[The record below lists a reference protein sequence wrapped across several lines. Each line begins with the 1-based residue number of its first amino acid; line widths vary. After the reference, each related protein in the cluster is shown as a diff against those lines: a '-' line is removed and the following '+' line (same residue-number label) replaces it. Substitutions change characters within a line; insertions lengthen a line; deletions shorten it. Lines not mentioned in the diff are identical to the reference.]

1 MEDQQEINIEEKRS
15 FYYIF
20 HSPLDKVYN
29 IFKTPSLHCNIFF
42 QNLSLISMK
51 KDSSFDESGNEITVE
66 LNKKYQYKFLV
77 DNVINL
83 PYYKSFTHKSIS
95 HPSTTTDFI
104 NTYGF
109 YWNSTDKSTIFKFTG
124 EQEESENP
132 NIILNY
138 IMENRV
144 YMCQSVENYLI
155 KTLKNLEEN
164 ESISINRSILDTWNF
179 ITDINNQKLLCSNQ
193 NVTVKKQG
201 ENKLDII
208 DNDTKCLS
216 TFLISKNGDNEDKK
230 QYNLELITST
240 DSLPKQRI
248 EMILVKM
255 GENQTFLIFKHII
268 LEFIAFDILMS
279 YSPLKKKKLKT
290 IKNCLEENEQN
301 KEDNNFEE
309 NNNIINIENENFEL

>member
-1 MEDQQEINIEEKRS
+1 MEEQQEVNVDEKRS

-29 IFKTPSLHCNIFF
+29 IFRTPSLHCCIFF

-51 KDSSFDESGNEITVE
+51 KDTSFDESGNEITVE
-66 LNKKYQYKFLV
+66 LNKKYQYKFV
-77 DNVINL
+77 VENVINL
-83 PYYKSFTHKSIS
+83 PYYKSFTHKSTS
-95 HPSTTTDFI
+95 HPPSATDFI

-132 NIILNY
+132 NILLNY
-138 IMENRV
+138 IMENKL
-144 YMCQSVENYLI
+144 YMCQSVENYLM

-164 ESISINRSILDTWNF
+164 ESISINRSKIDENKIE
-179 ITDINNQKLLCSNQ
+179 ITDNNDKS
-193 NVTVKKQG
+193 VS
-201 ENKLDII
+201 I
-208 DNDTKCLS
+208 
-216 TFLISKNGDNEDKK
+216 FAISKNNENDDKK
-230 QYNLELITST
+230 HYNLELISST
-240 DSLPKQRI
+240 DSLPKQKI

-279 YSPLKKKKLKT
+279 YSPLKKKTLKV
-290 IKNCLEENEQN
+290 IKNILEGIDPSKVENE
-301 KEDNNFEE
+301 EE
-309 NNNIINIENENFEL
+309 NNNNILNKENYQ

>member
-66 LNKKYQYKFLV
+66 LNKKFQYKFQV

-144 YMCQSVENYLI
+144 YMCQSVENYLM

-201 ENKLDII
+201 ENKLDFI
-208 DNDTKCLS
+208 DNDTKILS
-216 TFLISKNGDNEDKK
+216 TFLITKNGDNEDKK

-248 EMILVKM
+248 EIILVKM

-301 KEDNNFEE
+301 KDDNLER

>member
-1 MEDQQEINIEEKRS
+1 MEEQQEVNVDEKRS

-29 IFKTPSLHCNIFF
+29 IFRTPSLHCCIFF

-51 KDSSFDESGNEITVE
+51 KDTSFDESGNEITVE
-66 LNKKYQYKFLV
+66 LNKKYQYKFV
-77 DNVINL
+77 VENVINL
-83 PYYKSFTHKSIS
+83 PYYKSFTHKSTS
-95 HPSTTTDFI
+95 HPPSATDFV

-132 NIILNY
+132 NILLNY
-138 IMENRV
+138 IMENKL
-144 YMCQSVENYLI
+144 YMCQSVENYLM

-164 ESISINRSILDTWNF
+164 ESISINRSINDTWNF
-179 ITDINNQKLLCSNQ
+179 ITDIKNQKLLCSNQ
-193 NVTVKKQG
+193 NVTVKKID
-201 ENKLDII
+201 ENKIEI
-208 DNDTKCLS
+208 TDNNDKS
-216 TFLISKNGDNEDKK
+216 VSIFAISKNNENDDKK
-230 QYNLELITST
+230 HYNLELISST
-240 DSLPKQRI
+240 DSLPKQKI

-279 YSPLKKKKLKT
+279 YSPLKKKTLKV
-290 IKNCLEENEQN
+290 IKNILEGIDPSKVENE
-301 KEDNNFEE
+301 EE
-309 NNNIINIENENFEL
+309 NNNNILNKENYQ

>member
-29 IFKTPSLHCNIFF
+29 VFKSPTLHCNIFF

-51 KDSSFDESGNEITVE
+51 KDTSFDESGNEISVE

-83 PYYKSFTHKSIS
+83 PYYKSFTHKSIT
-95 HPSTTTDFI
+95 HPSTSTDFI

-132 NIILNY
+132 NLILNY

-164 ESISINRSILDTWNF
+164 ESISINRSINDTWNF
-179 ITDINNQKLLCSNQ
+179 ITDINNQKLFCSSQ

-208 DNDTKCLS
+208 DNDTKSLS
-216 TFLISKNGDNEDKK
+216 TFLINKNGENEDKK
-230 QYNLELITST
+230 QYNLELVSST

-290 IKNCLEENEQN
+290 IKNYLEENQQANTE
-301 KEDNNFEE
+301 ENFGS

>member
-66 LNKKYQYKFLV
+66 LNKKFQYKFQV

-144 YMCQSVENYLI
+144 YMCQSVENYLM

-201 ENKLDII
+201 ENKLDFI
-208 DNDTKCLS
+208 DNDTKIIS
-216 TFLISKNGDNEDKK
+216 TFLITKNGDNEDKK

-248 EMILVKM
+248 EIILVKM

-301 KEDNNFEE
+301 NDDNLER

>member
-20 HSPLDKVYN
+20 HSPLDKLYN

-66 LNKKYQYKFLV
+66 LNKKFQYKFLV

-144 YMCQSVENYLI
+144 YMCQSVEKYLM

-216 TFLISKNGDNEDKK
+216 TFLITKNGDNEDKK

-255 GENQTFLIFKHII
+255 GEKQTFLIFKHII

-301 KEDNNFEE
+301 KEDNLEE

>member
-144 YMCQSVENYLI
+144 YMCQSVENYLM

-309 NNNIINIENENFEL
+309 NNKIINIENENFEL

>member
-1 MEDQQEINIEEKRS
+1 MEDQQDINVDEKRS

-29 IFKTPSLHCNIFF
+29 IFRTPNLHCCIFF
-42 QNLSLISMK
+42 QNLSLVSMK
-51 KDSSFDESGNEITVE
+51 RDTSFDESGNEITVE
-66 LNKKYQYKFLV
+66 LNKKYQYKFIV
-77 DNVINL
+77 ENVINL
-83 PYYKSFTHKSIS
+83 PYYKSFTHRSTS
-95 HPSTTTDFI
+95 HPPSVTDFV

-132 NIILNY
+132 NILLNY
-138 IMENRV
+138 IMENKL
-144 YMCQSVENYLI
+144 YMCQSVENYLM

-164 ESISINRSILDTWNF
+164 ESISINRSINDTWNF
-179 ITDINNQKLLCSNQ
+179 ITDIKNQKLLCSNQ
-193 NVTVKKQG
+193 NVTVKKID
-201 ENKLDII
+201 ENKIEII
-208 DNDTKCLS
+208 DNNDKTVS
-216 TFLISKNGDNEDKK
+216 TFGIIKNFENEDKK
-230 QYNLELITST
+230 HYNLELISST

-279 YSPLKKKKLKT
+279 YSPLKKKTLKA
-290 IKNCLEENEQN
+290 IKNTLEETESKNE
-301 KEDNNFEE
+301 KSEDNQ
-309 NNNIINIENENFEL
+309 NIINMENYEL

>member
-1 MEDQQEINIEEKRS
+1 
-15 FYYIF
+15 
-20 HSPLDKVYN
+20 
-29 IFKTPSLHCNIFF
+29 
-42 QNLSLISMK
+42 MK

-144 YMCQSVENYLI
+144 YMCQSVENYLM

-301 KEDNNFEE
+301 KEDNNVEE

>member
-29 IFKTPSLHCNIFF
+29 IFKIPSLHCNIFF

>member
-66 LNKKYQYKFLV
+66 LNKKFQYRFLV

-83 PYYKSFTHKSIS
+83 PYYKSFTHKSVS

-144 YMCQSVENYLI
+144 YMCQSVENYLM

>member
-1 MEDQQEINIEEKRS
+1 MEEQQEVNVDEKRS

-29 IFKTPSLHCNIFF
+29 IFRTPSLHCCIFF

-51 KDSSFDESGNEITVE
+51 KDTSFDESGNEITVE
-66 LNKKYQYKFLV
+66 LNKKYQYKFV
-77 DNVINL
+77 VENVINL
-83 PYYKSFTHKSIS
+83 PYYKSFTHKSTS
-95 HPSTTTDFI
+95 HPPSATDFV

-132 NIILNY
+132 NILLNY
-138 IMENRV
+138 IMENKL
-144 YMCQSVENYLI
+144 YMCQSVENYLM

-164 ESISINRSILDTWNF
+164 ESISINRSINDTWNF
-179 ITDINNQKLLCSNQ
+179 ITDIKNQKLLCSNQ
-193 NVTVKKQG
+193 NVTVKKID
-201 ENKLDII
+201 ENKINNE
-208 DNDTKCLS
+208 ND
-216 TFLISKNGDNEDKK
+216 DKK
-230 QYNLELITST
+230 HYNLELISST
-240 DSLPKQRI
+240 DSLPKQKI

-279 YSPLKKKKLKT
+279 YSPLKKKTLKV
-290 IKNCLEENEQN
+290 IKNILEGIDPSKVENE
-301 KEDNNFEE
+301 EE
-309 NNNIINIENENFEL
+309 NNNNILNKENYQ

>member
-1 MEDQQEINIEEKRS
+1 MEDQQDVNVDEKRS

-29 IFKTPSLHCNIFF
+29 IFRTPSLHCCIFF
-42 QNLSLISMK
+42 QNLSLVSMK
-51 KDSSFDESGNEITVE
+51 RDTSFDESGNEITVE
-66 LNKKYQYKFLV
+66 LNKKYQYKFIV
-77 DNVINL
+77 ENVINL
-83 PYYKSFTHKSIS
+83 PYYKSFTHKSTS
-95 HPSTTTDFI
+95 HPPSVTDFV

-132 NIILNY
+132 NILLNY
-138 IMENRV
+138 IMENKL
-144 YMCQSVENYLI
+144 YMCQSVENYLM

-164 ESISINRSILDTWNF
+164 ESISINRSINDTWNF
-179 ITDINNQKLLCSNQ
+179 ITDIKNQKLLCSNQ
-193 NVTVKKQG
+193 NVTVKKID
-201 ENKLDII
+201 ENKIEII
-208 DNDTKCLS
+208 DNNDKTVS
-216 TFLISKNGDNEDKK
+216 TFGITKNFENEDKK
-230 QYNLELITST
+230 HYNLELINST

-279 YSPLKKKKLKT
+279 YSPLEKKTLKA
-290 IKNCLEENEQN
+290 IKNTLEETESKNE
-301 KEDNNFEE
+301 KSEDNQ
-309 NNNIINIENENFEL
+309 NIINMENYEL

>member
-29 IFKTPSLHCNIFF
+29 IFKTPSLHCYIFV

-51 KDSSFDESGNEITVE
+51 KDTSFDESGNEITVE
-66 LNKKYQYKFLV
+66 LNKKYQYKFIV
-77 DNVINL
+77 ENVINL
-83 PYYKSFTHKSIS
+83 PYYKSFTHKSTS
-95 HPSTTTDFI
+95 HPPSVTDFV

-132 NIILNY
+132 NILLNY
-138 IMENRV
+138 IMENKL
-144 YMCQSVENYLI
+144 YMCQSVENYLM

-164 ESISINRSILDTWNF
+164 ESISINRSINDTWNF
-179 ITDINNQKLLCSNQ
+179 ITDIKNQKLLCSNQ
-193 NVTVKKQG
+193 NVTVKKVE
-201 ENKLDII
+201 ENKIEII
-208 DNDTKCLS
+208 DNNDKNVS
-216 TFLISKNGDNEDKK
+216 TFVISKNCENEDKK
-230 QYNLELITST
+230 HYNLELISST

-279 YSPLKKKKLKT
+279 YSPLKKKALKT
-290 IKNCLEENEQN
+290 IKNSLEGIDSSKEENEEELNN
-301 KEDNNFEE
+301 KILNDEKFD
-309 NNNIINIENENFEL
+309 L

>member
-1 MEDQQEINIEEKRS
+1 MEEQQEVNIDEKRS

-29 IFKTPSLHCNIFF
+29 IFKTPNLHCCIFF
-42 QNLSLISMK
+42 QNLSLLSMK
-51 KDSSFDESGNEITVE
+51 KDNTFDEAGNEITIE
-66 LNKKYQYKFLV
+66 LNKKYQYKFIV
-77 DNVINL
+77 ENVINL

-95 HPSTTTDFI
+95 HPPSATDFV

-132 NIILNY
+132 NILLNY
-138 IMENRV
+138 IMENKL
-144 YMCQSVENYLI
+144 YMCQSVENYLM

-164 ESISINRSILDTWNF
+164 ESISINRSINDTWNF
-179 ITDINNQKLLCSNQ
+179 ITDIKNQKFLCSNQ
-193 NVTVKKQG
+193 NVNVKKID
-201 ENKLDII
+201 ENKIEI
-208 DNDTKCLS
+208 TDNNDKKVS
-216 TFLISKNGDNEDKK
+216 TFAISKNSENEDKK
-230 QYNLELITST
+230 QYNMELISSN

-248 EMILVKM
+248 EIILIKM

-279 YSPLKKKKLKT
+279 YSPLKKKALKS
-290 IKNCLEENEQN
+290 IKNSLEGIET
-301 KEDNNFEE
+301 KETDEDDND
-309 NNNIINIENENFEL
+309 IINEKFEF

>member
-1 MEDQQEINIEEKRS
+1 MEEQQEVNIDEKRS

-29 IFKTPSLHCNIFF
+29 IFKTPHLHCCIFF
-42 QNLSLISMK
+42 QNLSLLSMK
-51 KDSSFDESGNEITVE
+51 KDTSFDESGNEITVE
-66 LNKKYQYKFLV
+66 LNKKYQYKFIV
-77 DNVINL
+77 ENVINL

-95 HPSTTTDFI
+95 HPPSATDFV

-132 NIILNY
+132 NILLNH
-138 IMENRV
+138 IMENKL
-144 YMCQSVENYLI
+144 YMCQSVENYLM

-164 ESISINRSILDTWNF
+164 ESISINRSINDTWNF
-179 ITDINNQKLLCSNQ
+179 ITDIKNQKLLCSSQ
-193 NVTVKKQG
+193 NVTVKKVD
-201 ENKLDII
+201 ENKIEI
-208 DNDTKCLS
+208 SDNNDKKVS
-216 TFLISKNGDNEDKK
+216 TFAITKNGENEDKK
-230 QYNLELITST
+230 QYNMELISSN

-248 EMILVKM
+248 EIILIRM

-279 YSPLKKKKLKT
+279 YSPLKKKALKA
-290 IKNCLEENEQN
+290 IKNSLEGIETKEANE
-301 KEDNNFEE
+301 DD
-309 NNNIINIENENFEL
+309 NNIINDEKFGF

>member
-1 MEDQQEINIEEKRS
+1 MEDQQETNMDEKRS

-29 IFKTPSLHCNIFF
+29 IFKHPSLHCNIFF

-51 KDSSFDESGNEITVE
+51 KDSSFDESGNEIIIE
-66 LNKKYQYKFLV
+66 LNKKYQYKLVV

-95 HPSTTTDFI
+95 HPSSTTDFI

-124 EQEESENP
+124 EQAESENP

-138 IMENRV
+138 IMENKL
-144 YMCQSVENYLI
+144 YMCQSVENYLM

-164 ESISINRSILDTWNF
+164 ESISINRSINDTWDF
-179 ITDINNQKLLCSNQ
+179 ITDINNQKLFCTNQ

-201 ENKLDII
+201 DNKIEIL
-208 DNDTKCLS
+208 DNDTKSIS
-216 TFLISKNGDNEDKK
+216 TFIITKNCDNEDKK
-230 QYNLELITST
+230 QYNL
-240 DSLPKQRI
+240 
-248 EMILVKM
+248 
-255 GENQTFLIFKHII
+255 
-268 LEFIAFDILMS
+268 
-279 YSPLKKKKLKT
+279 
-290 IKNCLEENEQN
+290 
-301 KEDNNFEE
+301 
-309 NNNIINIENENFEL
+309 

>member
-1 MEDQQEINIEEKRS
+1 MEEQQEANVDEKRS

-29 IFKTPSLHCNIFF
+29 IFRTPSLHCCIFF

-51 KDSSFDESGNEITVE
+51 KDTSFDESGNEISVE
-66 LNKKYQYKFLV
+66 LNKKFQYKFV
-77 DNVINL
+77 VENVINL
-83 PYYKSFTHKSIS
+83 PYYKSFTHKSTS
-95 HPSTTTDFI
+95 HPPSATDFV

-132 NIILNY
+132 NILLNY
-138 IMENRV
+138 IMENKL
-144 YMCQSVENYLI
+144 YMCQSVENYLM

-164 ESISINRSILDTWNF
+164 ESISINRSINDTWNF
-179 ITDINNQKLLCSNQ
+179 ITDIKNQKLLCSNQ
-193 NVTVKKQG
+193 NVTVKKID
-201 ENKLDII
+201 ENKIEI
-208 DNDTKCLS
+208 VDNNDKNSS
-216 TFLISKNGDNEDKK
+216 TVVISKNNENEDKK
-230 QYNLELITST
+230 HYNLELISST

-279 YSPLKKKKLKT
+279 YSPLKKKTLKV
-290 IKNCLEENEQN
+290 IKNTLEGVDSSKIEN
-301 KEDNNFEE
+301 DEE
-309 NNNIINIENENFEL
+309 NNNIINKGNYQ

>member
-66 LNKKYQYKFLV
+66 LNKKFQYKFQV

-144 YMCQSVENYLI
+144 YMCQSVENYLM

-201 ENKLDII
+201 ENKLDFI
-208 DNDTKCLS
+208 DNDTKILS
-216 TFLISKNGDNEDKK
+216 TFLITKNGDNEDKK

-248 EMILVKM
+248 EIILVKM

-301 KEDNNFEE
+301 NDDNLER

>member
-1 MEDQQEINIEEKRS
+1 MENQQEANVDEKRS

-66 LNKKYQYKFLV
+66 LNKKFQYKFLV

-83 PYYKSFTHKSIS
+83 PYYKSFTHKSVS

-144 YMCQSVENYLI
+144 YMCQSVENYLM

-216 TFLISKNGDNEDKK
+216 TFLITKNGDNEDKK

-301 KEDNNFEE
+301 KEDNLEE

>member
-66 LNKKYQYKFLV
+66 LNKKFQYKFLV

-144 YMCQSVENYLI
+144 YMCQSVENYLM

-216 TFLISKNGDNEDKK
+216 TFLITKNGDNEDKK

-255 GENQTFLIFKHII
+255 GEKQTFLIFKHII

-301 KEDNNFEE
+301 NEDNLEE
-309 NNNIINIENENFEL
+309 NNNIINIKNENFEL

>member
-1 MEDQQEINIEEKRS
+1 MEEQQEVNVDEKRS

-29 IFKTPSLHCNIFF
+29 IFKTPHLHCCIFF
-42 QNLSLISMK
+42 QNLSLLSMK
-51 KDSSFDESGNEITVE
+51 KDTSFDESGNEITVE
-66 LNKKYQYKFLV
+66 LNKKYQYKFIV
-77 DNVINL
+77 ENVINL

-95 HPSTTTDFI
+95 HPPSATDFI

-132 NIILNY
+132 NILLNH
-138 IMENRV
+138 IMENKL
-144 YMCQSVENYLI
+144 YMCQSVENYLM

-164 ESISINRSILDTWNF
+164 ESISINRSINDTWNF
-179 ITDINNQKLLCSNQ
+179 ITDIKNQKLLCSSQ
-193 NVTVKKQG
+193 NVTVKKVD
-201 ENKLDII
+201 ENKIEI
-208 DNDTKCLS
+208 SDNNDKKVS
-216 TFLISKNGDNEDKK
+216 TFAITKNSENEDKK
-230 QYNLELITST
+230 QYNMELISSN

-248 EMILVKM
+248 EIILIRM

-279 YSPLKKKKLKT
+279 YSPLKKRH
-290 IKNCLEENEQN
+290 
-301 KEDNNFEE
+301 
-309 NNNIINIENENFEL
+309 

>member
-66 LNKKYQYKFLV
+66 LNKKYQYKFVV

-138 IMENRV
+138 IMENRL
-144 YMCQSVENYLI
+144 YMCQSVENYLM

-164 ESISINRSILDTWNF
+164 ESISINRSINDTWNF
-179 ITDINNQKLLCSNQ
+179 ITAIENQKLFCTNQ

-201 ENKLDII
+201 ENKIDII
-208 DNDTKCLS
+208 DNDTKCIS
-216 TFLISKNGDNEDKK
+216 TFLITKNNENEDKK
-230 QYNLELITST
+230 QYNLELVNST

-279 YSPLKKKKLKT
+279 YSPLKKKKLKN
-290 IKNCLEENEQN
+290 IKNILEEKEINKDDNE
-301 KEDNNFEE
+301 DE
-309 NNNIINIENENFEL
+309 NINIINIENENFEL